1 MFKEFGVNH
10 LKNMIIP
17 LVILNLIVNPQGVL
31 IIWILLHLL
40 PVIIVT
46 EFIKGILL
54 RDFGTIFT
62 SSNLRLFKKAF
73 KLGVRFIFI
82 RGKIKDLHIKFFYL

>member
-1 MFKEFGVNH
+1 
-10 LKNMIIP
+10 MIIP

-46 EFIKGILL
+46 ELIKGILL
-54 RDFGTIFT
+54 RDFWAIFT
-62 SSNLRLFKKAF
+62 SGDLGFFKKAF
-73 KLGVRFIFI
+73 ELGVRFIFI
-82 RGKIKDLHIKFFYL
+82 RGKIEDLHIKFLYF

>member
-1 MFKEFGVNH
+1 LFKEFGVYH
-10 LKNMIIP
+10 LEDMIIP
-17 LVILNLIVNPQGVL
+17 LVVLNLVVNPQGVL
-31 IIWILLHLL
+31 VIWILLHLL

-54 RDFGTIFT
+54 RDFWPIFT
-62 SSNLRLFKKAF
+62 SGDLRFFKKAF